1 MKREK
6 PLLPTVI
13 LLVCAMLF
21 GFIVL
26 ARIAGA
32 SLLVMVVVGLIVV
45 ATSVMVLW
53 FAVIFDRQMR
63 QKRRG
68 DEENDQA

>member
-13 LLVCAMLF
+13 LLVSAMLF

>member
-6 PLLPTVI
+6 PLLGSII

-21 GFIVL
+21 GFTVL
-26 ARIAGA
+26 ARISDA
-32 SLLVMVVVGLIVV
+32 SLPVKVVVGLVVV
-45 ATSVMVLW
+45 AMSVTLLW

-63 QKRRG
+63 QKRRR
-68 DEENDQA
+68 DEESDQA

>member
-68 DEENDQA
+68 DEENDQT